1 MQHHITSSAVAAV
14 LSACTLQ
21 QSADYECRLTL
32 RPLAT
37 PAKHAELAI
46 TSIWAGARQP
56 QAEQVRFRAVLD
68 EQALLNLRDML
79 VSFSHSQGA
88 LQQMQSV

>member
-1 MQHHITSSAVAAV
+1 MQHHTTSSAVAAE

-56 QAEQVRFRAVLD
+56 RAEQVRFRAVLD
-68 EQALLNLRDML
+68 EQGLRGL
-79 VSFSHSQGA
+79 HASLEAHLRKWGSTVTG
-88 LQQMQSV
+88 